1 MSAMGVAD
9 RRARMSPAMKA
20 LVAGVSIPT
29 AAIGEEDGASFLAM
43 QRWLHAADVAAKS
56 T

>member
-1 MSAMGVAD
+1 MGVAD
-9 RRARMSPAMKA
+9 RRARISPAMKA

-29 AAIGEEDGASFLAM
+29 AAIGEEDGASFLAT